1 MPDRKRKR
9 SASPIDVCSSP
20 EPDEPVYID
29 LSDEPLEAAVE
40 GEPNVQCSICAS
52 AYAALLLPTKLSLTA
67 ACLLTDVVPCR
78 SNGGAA
84 LLCQS
89 SSRRLHACL
98 LQGLPGGLA
107 CCQAHLPPVQG
118 IAHSAAVAEPCS

>member
-1 MPDRKRKR
+1 MC
-9 SASPIDVCSSP
+9 SAPYVRLHMLHCCSPMKCFV
-20 EPDEPVYID
+20 
-29 LSDEPLEAAVE
+29 
-40 GEPNVQCSICAS
+40 
-52 AYAALLLPTKLSLTA
+52 KA
-67 ACLLTDVVPCR
+67 ACLLTDMVCFCR
-78 SNGGAA
+78 SDRGTA

-118 IAHSAAVAEPCS
+118 NRAQHNTVALFCS